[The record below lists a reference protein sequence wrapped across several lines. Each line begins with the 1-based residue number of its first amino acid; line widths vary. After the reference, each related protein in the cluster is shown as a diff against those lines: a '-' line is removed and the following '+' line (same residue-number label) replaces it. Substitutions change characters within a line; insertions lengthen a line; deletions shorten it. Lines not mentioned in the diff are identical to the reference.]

1 MMADGQMDQ
10 RESGSTRERSWQ
22 PAGRGHYLL
31 PSHPGEV
38 DRLDLQ
44 HYALRMALGANHQA
58 PVTAPGRILD
68 VGSGTGQWGWD
79 LTEEFGDAVVTGLDL
94 TEGKPGRPSRYQ
106 PVRADLLAGL
116 PFTDAAFDFVHQRL
130 LFLGIPVGAWPAAV
144 REMVRVT
151 RPGGWVE
158 LVEPRVGIENAG
170 PAISRM
176 LRLSLAAAAA
186 RGLDTTG
193 AIYESLDDYLRWS
206 GIERVYRQEL
216 SLPIGEWG
224 GTVGSFMA
232 TDFRVA
238 FTRLL
243 GTLTTLSDEERRA
256 VLQEVQAEYEERHA
270 SSSVVIAFG
279 QKP

>member
-1 MMADGQMDQ
+1 MMADGRMDQ
-10 RESGSTRERSWQ
+10 PDSDSIQQ
-22 PAGRGHYLL
+22 PTCEHGGNGHYLL
-31 PSHPGEV
+31 PRHPGEV

-58 PVTAPGRILD
+58 PLTSPSRILD

-79 LTEEFGDAVVTGLDL
+79 LAEEFSKTIVTGLDL
-94 TEGKPGRPSRYQ
+94 AAGKPGRPARYQ

-116 PFTDAAFDFVHQRL
+116 PFADGAFDFVHQRL
-130 LFLGIPVGAWPAAV
+130 LFLGIPVAAWPAAV

-158 LVEPRVGIENAG
+158 LVEPRVGIQNAG

-193 AIYESLDDYLRWS
+193 VIYESLDDYLRWS
-206 GIERVYRQEL
+206 GIERVYRKEL
-216 SLPIGEWG
+216 SVPIGEWG

-243 GTLTTLSDEERRA
+243 GTLTTLREEERRA
-256 VLQEVQAEYEERHA
+256 VLDEVQAEYEERHA
-270 SSSVVIAFG
+270 SSTVVIAFG
-279 QKP
+279 QRP